1 MVKKAIVDILQIHF
15 ATFTVFS
22 NFSGISFTVDFTTC
36 HAPDVDD
43 ALSFFFFSYHLILEN
58 VTSREPWRQKLFGV
72 TIPILND
79 CDKCVINSISNKCM
93 IVTKQ
98 LEPTQ
103 LNDSNKDDISFSDSN
118 LDKRGKTS
126 FKQKIFFLY
135 FEYRTGRYM
144 YERICISLFISL

>member
-1 MVKKAIVDILQIHF
+1 M
-15 ATFTVFS
+15 
-22 NFSGISFTVDFTTC
+22 
-36 HAPDVDD
+36 
-43 ALSFFFFSYHLILEN
+43 LILEI
-58 VTSREPWRQKLFGV
+58 VTSRKPWRQKLELQF
-72 TIPILND
+72 PILIEYH
-79 CDKCVINSISNKCM
+79 KCVINNVSNKCM

-103 LNDSNKDDISFSDSN
+103 LNDSNEDDISFSDSN

-135 FEYRTGRYM
+135 FEYSTGRYM